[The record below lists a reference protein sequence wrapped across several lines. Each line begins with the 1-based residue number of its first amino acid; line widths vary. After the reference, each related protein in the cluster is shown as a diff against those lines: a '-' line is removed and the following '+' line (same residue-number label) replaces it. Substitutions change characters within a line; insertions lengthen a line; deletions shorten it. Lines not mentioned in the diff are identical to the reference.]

1 MTDKELDKL
10 AREERNAYHRE
21 YRKRNSERI
30 KKQQAD
36 YWRRK
41 AEQRAKAE
49 QQA

>member
-1 MTDKELDKL
+1 MSEAENERL

-21 YRKRNSERI
+21 YRRKNKEKI

-41 AEQRAKAE
+41 AEQRAKTE